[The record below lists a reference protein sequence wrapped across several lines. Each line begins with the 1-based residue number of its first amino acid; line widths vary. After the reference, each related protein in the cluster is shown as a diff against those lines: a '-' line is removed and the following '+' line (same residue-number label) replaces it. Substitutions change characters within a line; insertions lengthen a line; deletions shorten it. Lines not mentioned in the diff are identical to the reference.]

1 MVEHT
6 MKITKRDE
14 KVLSDLREK
23 VLLKLREQYGDVN
36 VELVDETLLV
46 NKGKGKKWEGF
57 KIYR

>member
-1 MVEHT
+1 